1 MRASSVLPSAKRP
14 PSAVE
19 AASPFAF
26 APAARRTEAP
36 RPATGAERER
46 RARPRG
52 PLGVG
57 QICHTE
63 SHRHNTVHIHTRCQL
78 FRSPFTRSPHLR
90 LINRLKGRLR

>member
-26 APAARRTEAP
+26 APAARRTQN
-36 RPATGAERER
+36 
-46 RARPRG
+46 RG
-52 PLGVG
+52 PEAEGEEGAAAGSGVGSSGVG

-63 SHRHNTVHIHTRCQL
+63 SHRHNTVHTICQL
-78 FRSPFTRSPHLR
+78 FRSPSTRSPHLR